1 MHTLNLCP
9 SQKQLLDAKVNDEK
23 VHQNISST
31 EKISKSEE
39 KIDYHRERFGQKPFQ
54 EALVST
60 SSVHQLKPRNSN
72 STTKDQKKSKQRG
85 SMRHLKDQDHPNIGK
100 FPDQN
105 HVEATR
111 TGPSNWPAINPEK
124 NSEGFKQGSTTDLQL
139 QEIKGSQNFSKEF
152 NSGQVK
158 GFGFVK
164 GGQIS
169 ATNGLTT
176 FSRNFSSSNLS
187 DSGKDGRHSHD
198 FGVAYFQ
205 DRSGVSMGA
214 GRSDDSAIPSLTMNS
229 WVPTVRGLHRMDH
242 DKPDEELQDRAAHW
256 LHWAKTKVEA
266 RQQTMDFIAR
276 QKGSEFRGV
285 RVGQSFSSGNL
296 YLPRTSETLR
306 SQLTQSTPQPLD
318 QSPATQRGGPW

>member
-205 DRSGVSMGA
+205 DRSGVSVGA
-214 GRSDDSAIPSLTMNS
+214 GRSDDSAIPSLAMNS
-229 WVPTVRGLHRMDH
+229 WVPTVRGVHSMDH
-242 DKPDEELQDRAAHW
+242 DKPDEELQGRAANW

-276 QKGSEFRGV
+276 QKGSEFRF
-285 RVGQSFSSGNL
+285 FSSGNL
-296 YLPRTSETLR
+296 YLPRKSDTLR
-306 SQLTQSTPQPLD
+306 TQLTHSTPQPLD
-318 QSPATQRGGPW
+318 KSPVTQRGGPW